1 MHTSGGFLTQT
12 SYTHF
17 NIFDLKPETD
27 VYWCTADIGW
37 VTGHTYI
44 VYGPL
49 SNGATQVVYEGT
61 PTSPNEHRAETCGGT
76 RRSTRPIPPTLL
88 NLSIPS
94 IRCSSCTPPEPP
106 ASPKASCTPRAAS

>member
-1 MHTSGGFLTQT
+1 M
-12 SYTHF
+12 
-17 NIFDLKPETD
+17 FDIKPETD

-61 PTSPNEHRAETCGGT
+61 P
-76 RRSTRPIPPTLL
+76 
-88 NLSIPS
+88 
-94 IRCSSCTPPEPP
+94 
-106 ASPKASCTPRAAS
+106 ASPMSTVISR